1 MKKIL
6 YTIAACFIA
15 FNLNSCKKETVVD
28 PPSII
33 GNWKAEK
40 LKLVFYSFG
49 VQYYDTTINDFTAF
63 VGRSVFFNFK
73 EDKTFEEKL
82 INENTG
88 SVETN
93 TGNYNLS
100 GTNLTLNY
108 KDLSTAD
115 FESVSFDAK
124 RLIWVEY
131 DPSKTDPDRTV
142 YTWELSRQ

>member
-1 MKKIL
+1 M
-6 YTIAACFIA
+6 AACFIA

-28 PPSII
+28 PPSIV

-40 LKLVFYSFG
+40 LKLVSYSFG
-49 VQYYDTTINDFTAF
+49 FQYYDTTINDFTAYA
-63 VGRSVFFNFK
+63 GESIYFNFK
-73 EDKTFEEKL
+73 EDKTFEEKTV
-82 INENTG
+82 NENTG

-108 KDLSTAD
+108 KDLSTLD

-124 RLIWVEY
+124 RLIMVY
-131 DPSKTDPDRTV
+131 YNPNKTDPDRSV
-142 YTWELSRQ
+142 GTWEWSRQ

>member
-49 VQYYDTTINDFTAF
+49 VQSYDTTINDFTAYAGESF
-63 VGRSVFFNFK
+63 YFNFK
-73 EDKTFEEKL
+73 EDKTFEAKKV
-82 INENTG
+82 NNNTG

-108 KDLSTAD
+108 KDLSTED
-115 FESVSFDAK
+115 YESVSFDAK
-124 RLIWVEY
+124 RLIMVY
-131 DPSKTDPDRTV
+131 YNPNKTDPDRTV
-142 YTWELSRQ
+142 YTSEWSRQ